1 MILDRF
7 FLKYEGGVK
16 LTPLPQ
22 EKLPSINPALLVLV
36 IKNSGGGGDG
46 GGGGGGDGGSGD
58 GGGGVIYLMDKEI
71 HYYY

>member
-7 FLKYEGGVK
+7 FLKYEEGVK

-22 EKLPSINPALLVLV
+22 KKLPSKSPALLVFV
-36 IKNSGGGGDG
+36 IKNIGGGG
-46 GGGGGGDGGSGD
+46 GGGGGGDGRSGG